1 MVSEMGLEPTRKIH
15 THLKRTCLPFHH
27 SDVVSIL
34 LFTCQFCIRLR
45 GGCCSLEQ
53 PSRKNDTQSFFS
65 AEYHSDVVSILL
77 FTCQF
82 CARLRGGCCS
92 FEQPSRKTIHYV
104 ISWSLALNGSAVIC
118 FINCIYSANKPSP
131 SARSRSAEY
140 HSDVVSIY
148 ILLSTSYSLT
158 INTASP
164 ASPMCN
170 PRIM

>member
-1 MVSEMGLEPTRKIH
+1 MSFKMVSEMGLEPTRKIH

-34 LFTCQFCIRLR
+34 LFTCQFCI
-45 GGCCSLEQ
+45 
-53 PSRKNDTQSFFS
+53 
-65 AEYHSDVVSILL
+65 
-77 FTCQF
+77 
-82 CARLRGGCCS
+82 RLRGGCCS

-140 HSDVVSIY
+140 HSDVVSNY